1 MSRLS
6 DEDINRRVR
15 EAMLPAVL
23 GNGHRAMP
31 QAQTLEK
38 LIEKARAKR
47 GAKVEPR
54 LSPEQKTD
62 LKARGL

>member
-15 EAMLPAVL
+15 EAMLPAVS
-23 GNGHRAMP
+23 GKGRGPMP

-47 GAKVEPR
+47 GAKVEPK
-54 LSPEQKTD
+54 LTPEQKAN
-62 LKARGL
+62 LKARAL